1 VCNQIQYN
9 KGINISTNA
18 RNPPTLPRSYKSNT
32 MPFFQFMSSRAQTNA
47 EIECDTNMAQT
58 KEGYNHAL
66 VLYKT
71 PPSSPSKRPASP
83 SQRPETPDNDSSI
96 TPFTPSKRQYREIDE
111 SISLREK
118 NRALMAT
125 NEMLI
130 EQQAILTQRAN
141 EASQMAREAE
151 ESVRAARD
159 AMQLA
164 QAEFEEK
171 MTEKCQLYFARLMVS
186 CIRQ

>member
-1 VCNQIQYN
+1 MSNR
-9 KGINISTNA
+9 A
-18 RNPPTLPRSYKSNT
+18 PTH
-32 MPFFQFMSSRAQTNA
+32 A
-47 EIECDTNMAQT
+47 EIEYDTNMVQT
-58 KEGYNHAL
+58 EEGNNRAL
-66 VLYKT
+66 VVYKT
-71 PPSSPSKRPASP
+71 PPSSPSKRPASS
-83 SQRPETPDNDSSI
+83 SQHPELPDNDGTI

-125 NEMLI
+125 NETLI
-130 EQQAILTQRAN
+130 EQQAILTQRAD

-151 ESVRAARD
+151 ESARAARD